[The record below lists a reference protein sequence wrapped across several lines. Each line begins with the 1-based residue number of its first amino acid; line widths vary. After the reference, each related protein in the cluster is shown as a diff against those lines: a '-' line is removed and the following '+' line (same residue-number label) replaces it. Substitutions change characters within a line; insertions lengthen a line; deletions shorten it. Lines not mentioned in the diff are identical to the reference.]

1 MLVLLKSL
9 KELIEEYGEDEIQ
22 YIGFM
27 LGYKFTEFCVL
38 MGNVHGATF
47 NKNHNTYI
55 IGKCEIPKALV
66 KKVYDIDVN

>member
-9 KELIEEYGEDEIQ
+9 EELVEEYGEDEIQ

-27 LGYKFTEFCVL
+27 LGHKFTELCVL
-38 MGNVHGATF
+38 MGNVHGAAF

-55 IGKCEIPKALV
+55 IGKYEITESLIKS
-66 KKVYDIDVN
+66 VYDIDVN